1 MSNSDL
7 LIISGAEVLSLLAHR
22 ELDIVRLVQEA
33 YEAHG
38 RGHSSLP
45 HSVFL
50 RFPNDQRNR
59 IIALPGHLDGKFNV
73 AGIKWISSFPGNH
86 EVGQE
91 RASAVV
97 ILNSMATG
105 RPFSILEGSII
116 SAKRT
121 AASAALA
128 ARHLQSD
135 EKATVLSLIGCGVIN
150 FEVARFVL
158 ATWPEVRSL
167 VVFDRD
173 KSIALQFKN
182 RCEQEFADVEVRV
195 VDEIN
200 SLLSNAKL
208 ISLATTASEP
218 YIFDLSMCAQDC
230 TVLNVSLRDLAAE
243 VILDAGNVVD
253 DVDHVCR
260 AQTSVHLA
268 EQVVGNR
275 DFIRCTLAEVTSG
288 AARPRQERNKPVIF
302 SPFGL
307 GVLDLALGQFVYELA
322 RQEKLGTTM
331 GQFLPP
337 ANWTQTAKGNAA

>member
-1 MSNSDL
+1 MSDSEL
-7 LIISGAEVLSLLAHR
+7 LIIGNAEVLSLLADR

-38 RGHSSLP
+38 QGHSSLP

-59 IIALPGHLDGKFNV
+59 IIALPGHLDGKFNI

-86 EVGQE
+86 EIGQD

-158 ATWPEVRSL
+158 AACPEVKTL
-167 VVFDRD
+167 AVFDKD
-173 KSIALQFKN
+173 KSTAEQFKN
-182 RCEQEFADVEVRV
+182 KCEQEFEEVEVRL
-195 VDEIN
+195 VDELN
-200 SLLSNAKL
+200 SLLSGAKL

-218 YIFDLSMCAQDC
+218 YIFDLSMCAEDC
-230 TVLNVSLRDLAAE
+230 TVLNVSLRDLAPE
-243 VILDAGNVVD
+243 VILASDNVVD
-253 DVDHVCR
+253 DVDHICR

-268 EQVVGNR
+268 EQVVGHR

-288 AARPRQERNKPVIF
+288 IARPRQERTKPVIF

-307 GVLDLALGQFVYELA
+307 GVLDLALGQLVYELA
-322 RQEKLGTTM
+322 RKEKLGTSM
-331 GQFLPP
+331 GEFLPP
-337 ANWTQTAKGNAA
+337 QRTLRSKESAA

>member
-1 MSNSDL
+1 MFDNEL
-7 LIISGAEVLSLLAHR
+7 LIIRGGEVLSLLADR
-22 ELDIVRLVQEA
+22 ELEIVTLVQEA

-50 RFPNDQRNR
+50 RFPNDPRNR

-86 EVGQE
+86 EVGQD

-128 ARHLQSD
+128 ARYLQSA
-135 EKATVLSLIGCGVIN
+135 EKATVLSLVGCGVIN
-150 FEVARFVL
+150 FEIARFVL
-158 ATWPEVRSL
+158 ATCPEVKTL
-167 VVFDRD
+167 VVFDKD
-173 KSIALQFKN
+173 VSIAEQFKN
-182 RCEQEFADVEVRV
+182 RCEQEFKEVEVRV
-195 VDEIN
+195 VDELN
-200 SLLSNAKL
+200 RLLSNATL

-218 YIFDLSMCAQDC
+218 YIFDLSMCARDC

-243 VILDAGNVVD
+243 VILASDNVVD

-268 EQVVGNR
+268 EQVAGNR
-275 DFIRCTLAEVTSG
+275 DFIRCTLSEVTSG
-288 AARPRQERNKPVIF
+288 VARARRERNKPLVF

-307 GVLDLALGQFVYELA
+307 GVLDLALGQLVYELA
-322 RQEKLGTTM
+322 REEKLGTAM
-331 GQFLPP
+331 GQFLAPQ
-337 ANWTQTAKGNAA
+337 WTQRSIENAA

>member
-1 MSNSDL
+1 MFDNEL
-7 LIISGAEVLSLLAHR
+7 LIIGGAEILSLLADR

-59 IIALPGHLDGKFNV
+59 IIALPGHLDGKFNI

-86 EVGQE
+86 EIGQA

-97 ILNSMATG
+97 ILNSMVTG
-105 RPFSILEGSII
+105 TPFSILEGSII

-135 EKATVLSLIGCGVIN
+135 EKATVLNLIGCGVIN
-150 FEVARFVL
+150 FEIARFVL
-158 ATWPEVRSL
+158 ATCPEVKTL
-167 VVFDRD
+167 VVLDKD
-173 KSIALQFKN
+173 KSIAEQFKN
-182 RCEQEFADVEVRV
+182 RCEQEFAVEVRA
-195 VDEIN
+195 VDEVN

-208 ISLATTASEP
+208 VSLATTASEP
-218 YIFDLSMCAQDC
+218 YIFDLSMCARDC

-243 VILDAGNVVD
+243 VILASDNVVD

-275 DFIRCTLAEVTSG
+275 DFIRCTLSEVTSG
-288 AARPRQERNKPVIF
+288 VVRARQEKNKPVIF

-307 GVLDLALGQFVYELA
+307 GVLDLALGQLVYELA
-322 RQEKLGTTM
+322 RNEKLGITM

-337 ANWTQTAKGNAA
+337 QWTQRPKENAA